1 MSTDSAARPG
11 VALSV
16 DVTAAEYLSHR
27 THSPERIWQE
37 TNCYLDLW
45 IELLHGLG
53 HDPVP
58 AFACALSA
66 DHDGAQWTFVKP
78 APEDLRRLYGLE
90 VTEETLWRPVLD
102 TVLSGPSRGLLHTVE
117 VDSWWLPDTAGTDY
131 RTNHVKTT
139 IVPIAV
145 DADSATMTYVHN
157 AGVFELSGDDFAG
170 IFAVPELPPYVE
182 QVRRLGDDPGAT
194 ISSAAVVAAARA
206 HLDRRAPGN
215 PAVRLADSV
224 RGAVGWLAD
233 AGMETFHL
241 WSFATLRQFGAT
253 AEIAA
258 DLADRLAADG
268 YATADAAA
276 EFRVAASTAK
286 TVQFKMA
293 RAARGRNVDVDDLLG
308 TLTES
313 WQRGIDGVDHAVP
326 QR

>member
-1 MSTDSAARPG
+1 MTVST
-11 VALSV
+11 ALFV
-16 DVTAAEYLSHR
+16 DVRAADHNSHAA
-27 THSPERIWQE
+27 HAPERIWQE

-45 IELLHGLG
+45 IELLHALG

-66 DHDGAQWTFVKP
+66 DHDGAQWSFLKP
-78 APEDLRRLYGLE
+78 APEDLRSLYGLE

-102 TVLSGPSRGLLHTVE
+102 TVLSGPQRGLLHTVE

-131 RTNHVKTT
+131 RTGHVKTT
-139 IVPIAV
+139 IVPVAV
-145 DADSATMTYVHN
+145 DAAAATMTYVHN

-182 QVRRLGDDPGAT
+182 QIRRVGTDPSPS
-194 ISSAAVVAAARA
+194 IDPAAVAAAARG

-215 PAVRLADSV
+215 PAARLADSV
-224 RGAVGWLAD
+224 RSATGWLAD

-253 AEIAA
+253 AEVAA
-258 DLADRLAADG
+258 DLSDRLAAGG
-268 YATADAAA
+268 YAVGAAA
-276 EFRVAASTAK
+276 DDLRTAASTAK

-293 RAARGRNVDVDDLLG
+293 RAARGRSVALDELLD

-313 WQRGIDGVDHAVP
+313 WQRGVDAVDAAVP
-326 QR
+326 PR